1 MKLAGIS
8 SILTTKMSVAIAT
21 IAEFLKPF
29 LGVVLMY
36 ANKKWKFW
44 GEARAGCQLTRS
56 NKVKVWRRCSGFL
69 LAECCG
75 WLVIVGSACVEIC

>member
-1 MKLAGIS
+1 MLFGGGGGVGGGGCVGALWKACGTLHVWGSSYGSCLYQKLRPFWEVKLAGIS

-36 ANKKWKFW
+36 A
-44 GEARAGCQLTRS
+44 
-56 NKVKVWRRCSGFL
+56 
-69 LAECCG
+69 
-75 WLVIVGSACVEIC
+75 